1 MKAFTLSFLTACG
14 TLSAAASKK
23 GLIYIPNAET
33 PQDDALWV
41 QDGSVLSWYYT
52 YNPDPVPAYDG
63 KLEFVP
69 MMWGMGENP
78 DDTSFLEKITGQL
91 DAGAD
96 ITHVLAFN
104 EPDLQNDWGGSD
116 LDPAKAAR
124 GYVANFI
131 PLRRRGVK
139 IGLPAVSGA
148 SWGIQW
154 LRDFR
159 GHCTQLLNSDCD
171 YDFLPVHWYDNF
183 GGLQAHIDEALDE

>member
-1 MKAFTLSFLTACG
+1 MKTSTLSFLAACG
-14 TLSAAASKK
+14 TLAAAASKK

-33 PQDDALWV
+33 PQDDTLWI

-52 YNPDPVPAYDG
+52 YTPNPVPTYDG

-78 DDTSFLEKITGQL
+78 DDTSFLDSIASQL

-159 GHCTQLLNSDCD
+159 DHCTQLLNAECE

-183 GGLQAHIDEALDE
+183 GGLQAHIDEALYE